1 MKNLLTTF
9 TFLSTLMGQID
20 FSNSIITLIDKNG
33 NEHKNV
39 TIQFS
44 ENSSLITLPK
54 ITLSDSSEI
63 DIDDIQLVSSTVR
76 KYGFLN
82 NMTICV
88 STYASSVGLYF
99 MLESLGPRSKNKVMN
114 FLSSGFAVAALSFP
128 LINSFKGT
136 AFNSPYKIDFSNMS
150 IAEKM
155 KILELLSVDR
165 QQFNELSTEYEETI
179 NSIIIEKENKD
190 SKMRKN
196 YITYPLIGAV
206 GIGAALFMVLIIAF
220 STY

>member
-1 MKNLLTTF
+1 MKNLLITF
-9 TFLSTLMGQID
+9 IFLSNLMGQID

-63 DIDDIQLVSSTVR
+63 DIDDIQLVNVTVR
-76 KYGFLN
+76 KYGFAN
-82 NMTICV
+82 NTTMFFSALSIALL
-88 STYASSVGLYF
+88 SEEAFFNINDYSLRNI
-99 MLESLGPRSKNKVMN
+99 LESWIAITG
-114 FLSSGFAVAALSFP
+114 LSFP
-128 LINSFKGT
+128 LINSFKGK

-150 IAEKM
+150 VAEKM
-155 KILELLSVDR
+155 KTLELLSIDR
-165 QQFNELSTEYEETI
+165 KQFNELITEHEETI

-190 SKMRKN
+190 SKAKK
-196 YITYPLIGAV
+196 YIAYPIIAAA
-206 GIGAALFMVLIIAF
+206 GIGAAVFMLLIIAF
-220 STY
+220 SS

>member
-1 MKNLLTTF
+1 MKNLLITF
-9 TFLSTLMGQID
+9 TFLSNLMGQID

-63 DIDDIQLVSSTVR
+63 DIDDIQLVNVTVR
-76 KYGFLN
+76 KYGFAN
-82 NMTICV
+82 NTTMFFSALSIALL
-88 STYASSVGLYF
+88 SEEAFFNINDYSLRNI
-99 MLESLGPRSKNKVMN
+99 LESWIAITGLT
-114 FLSSGFAVAALSFP
+114 FP
-128 LINSFKGT
+128 LINSFKGK

-150 IAEKM
+150 VAEKM
-155 KILELLSVDR
+155 KTLELLSIDR
-165 QQFNELSTEYEETI
+165 KQFNELITEHEETI

-190 SKMRKN
+190 SKTKK
-196 YITYPLIGAV
+196 YIAYPIIAAA
-206 GIGAALFMVLIIAF
+206 GIGAAVFMLLIIAF
-220 STY
+220 SS

>member
-1 MKNLLTTF
+1 MKNLLITF
-9 TFLSTLMGQID
+9 TFLSNLMGQID

-63 DIDDIQLVSSTVR
+63 DIDDIQLVNVTVR
-76 KYGFLN
+76 KYGFAN
-82 NMTICV
+82 NTTMFFSALSIALL
-88 STYASSVGLYF
+88 SEEAFFNINDYSLRNI
-99 MLESLGPRSKNKVMN
+99 LESWIAITG
-114 FLSSGFAVAALSFP
+114 LSFP
-128 LINSFKGT
+128 LINSFKGK

-150 IAEKM
+150 VAEKM
-155 KILELLSVDR
+155 KTLELLSVDR
-165 QQFNELSTEYEETI
+165 KQFNELITEHEETI

-190 SKMRKN
+190 SKAKK
-196 YITYPLIGAV
+196 YIAYPIIAAA
-206 GIGAALFMVLIIAF
+206 GIGAAVFMLLIIAF
-220 STY
+220 SS

>member
-1 MKNLLTTF
+1 MKNLLITF
-9 TFLSTLMGQID
+9 TFLSNLMGQID

-63 DIDDIQLVSSTVR
+63 DIDDIQLVNVTVR
-76 KYGFLN
+76 KYGFAN
-82 NMTICV
+82 NTTMFFSALSIALL
-88 STYASSVGLYF
+88 SEEAFFNINDYSLRNI
-99 MLESLGPRSKNKVMN
+99 LESWIAITG
-114 FLSSGFAVAALSFP
+114 LSFP
-128 LINSFKGT
+128 LINSFKGK

-150 IAEKM
+150 VAEKM
-155 KILELLSVDR
+155 KTLELLSIDR
-165 QQFNELSTEYEETI
+165 KQFNELITEHEETI

-190 SKMRKN
+190 SKTKK
-196 YITYPLIGAV
+196 YIAYPIIAAA
-206 GIGAALFMVLIIAF
+206 GIGAAVFMLLIIAF
-220 STY
+220 SS

>member
-63 DIDDIQLVSSTVR
+63 DIDDIQLVNVTVR
-76 KYGFLN
+76 KYGFAN
-82 NMTICV
+82 NTTMFFSALSIALL
-88 STYASSVGLYF
+88 SEEAFFNINDYSLRNI
-99 MLESLGPRSKNKVMN
+99 LESWIAITG
-114 FLSSGFAVAALSFP
+114 LSFP
-128 LINSFKGT
+128 LINSFKGK

-150 IAEKM
+150 VTEKM
-155 KILELLSVDR
+155 KTLELLSVDR
-165 QQFNELSTEYEETI
+165 KQFNELITEHEETI

-190 SKMRKN
+190 SKAKK
-196 YITYPLIGAV
+196 YIAYPIIAAA
-206 GIGAALFMVLIIAF
+206 GIGVAVFMLLIIAF
-220 STY
+220 SS

>member
-1 MKNLLTTF
+1 MKNLLITF
-9 TFLSTLMGQID
+9 TFLTNLMGQID

-63 DIDDIQLVSSTVR
+63 DIDDIQLVNVTVR
-76 KYGFLN
+76 KYGFAN
-82 NMTICV
+82 NTTMFFSALSIALL
-88 STYASSVGLYF
+88 SEEAFFNINDYSLRNI
-99 MLESLGPRSKNKVMN
+99 LESWIAITG
-114 FLSSGFAVAALSFP
+114 LSFP
-128 LINSFKGT
+128 LINSFKGK

-150 IAEKM
+150 VAEKM
-155 KILELLSVDR
+155 KTLELLSIDR
-165 QQFNELSTEYEETI
+165 KQFNELITEHEETI

-190 SKMRKN
+190 SKAKK
-196 YITYPLIGAV
+196 YIAYPIIAAA
-206 GIGAALFMVLIIAF
+206 GIGAAVFMLLIIAF
-220 STY
+220 SS

>member
-1 MKNLLTTF
+1 MKNLLITF
-9 TFLSTLMGQID
+9 TFLSNLMGQID

-63 DIDDIQLVSSTVR
+63 DIDDIQLVNVTVR
-76 KYGFLN
+76 KYGFAN
-82 NMTICV
+82 NTTMFFSALSIALL
-88 STYASSVGLYF
+88 SEEAFFNINDYSLRNI
-99 MLESLGPRSKNKVMN
+99 LESWIAITG
-114 FLSSGFAVAALSFP
+114 LSFP
-128 LINSFKGT
+128 LINSFKGK

-150 IAEKM
+150 VAEKM
-155 KILELLSVDR
+155 KTLELLSIDR
-165 QQFNELSTEYEETI
+165 KQFNELITEHEETI

-190 SKMRKN
+190 SKTKK
-196 YITYPLIGAV
+196 YIAYPIIAAA
-206 GIGAALFMVLIIAF
+206 GIGAAVFMLLIIAF
-220 STY
+220 ST

>member
-1 MKNLLTTF
+1 MKNLLITF
-9 TFLSTLMGQID
+9 TFLSNLMGQID

-63 DIDDIQLVSSTVR
+63 DIDDIQLVNVTVR
-76 KYGFLN
+76 KYGFAN
-82 NMTICV
+82 NTTMFFSALSIALL
-88 STYASSVGLYF
+88 SEEAFFNINDYSLRNI
-99 MLESLGPRSKNKVMN
+99 LESWIAITG
-114 FLSSGFAVAALSFP
+114 LSFP
-128 LINSFKGT
+128 LINSFKGK

-150 IAEKM
+150 VAEKM
-155 KILELLSVDR
+155 KRLELLSIDKK
-165 QQFNELSTEYEETI
+165 QFNELITEHEETI

-190 SKMRKN
+190 SKTKK
-196 YITYPLIGAV
+196 YIAYPIIAAA
-206 GIGAALFMVLIIAF
+206 GIGAAVFMLLIIAF
-220 STY
+220 SS

>member
-9 TFLSTLMGQID
+9 IFLSNLMGQID
-20 FSNSIITLIDKNG
+20 FSNSIITLIDKDG

-63 DIDDIQLVSSTVR
+63 DIDDIQLVNTTVR

-114 FLSSGFAVAALSFP
+114 FLSFWNLYF
-128 LINSFKGT
+128 
-136 AFNSPYKIDFSNMS
+136 
-150 IAEKM
+150 
-155 KILELLSVDR
+155 
-165 QQFNELSTEYEETI
+165 
-179 NSIIIEKENKD
+179 
-190 SKMRKN
+190 
-196 YITYPLIGAV
+196 
-206 GIGAALFMVLIIAF
+206 LFQL
-220 STY
+220 

>member
-63 DIDDIQLVSSTVR
+63 DIDDIQLVNVTVR
-76 KYGFLN
+76 KYGFAN
-82 NMTICV
+82 NTTMFFSALSIALL
-88 STYASSVGLYF
+88 SEEAFFNINDYSLRNI
-99 MLESLGPRSKNKVMN
+99 LESWIAITG
-114 FLSSGFAVAALSFP
+114 LSFP
-128 LINSFKGT
+128 LINSFKGK

-150 IAEKM
+150 VAEKM
-155 KILELLSVDR
+155 KTLELLSVDR
-165 QQFNELSTEYEETI
+165 KQFNELITEHEETI

-190 SKMRKN
+190 SKAKK
-196 YITYPLIGAV
+196 YIAYPIIAAA
-206 GIGAALFMVLIIAF
+206 GIGVAVFMLLIIAF
-220 STY
+220 SS

>member
-1 MKNLLTTF
+1 MKNLLRTF

-63 DIDDIQLVSSTVR
+63 DIDDIQLVNVIVR
-76 KYGFLN
+76 KYGFAN
-82 NMTICV
+82 NTTMFFSALSIALL
-88 STYASSVGLYF
+88 SEEAFFNINDYSLRNI
-99 MLESLGPRSKNKVMN
+99 LESWIAIIGLT
-114 FLSSGFAVAALSFP
+114 FP
-128 LINSFKGT
+128 LINSFKGK

-150 IAEKM
+150 VAEKM
-155 KILELLSVDR
+155 KTLELLSIDR
-165 QQFNELSTEYEETI
+165 KQFNELITEHEETI

>member
-1 MKNLLTTF
+1 MKNLLITF
-9 TFLSTLMGQID
+9 TFLSNLMGQID

-63 DIDDIQLVSSTVR
+63 DIDDIQLVNVTVR
-76 KYGFLN
+76 KYGFAN
-82 NMTICV
+82 NTTMFFSALSIALL
-88 STYASSVGLYF
+88 SEEAFFNINDYSLRNI
-99 MLESLGPRSKNKVMN
+99 LESWIAITG
-114 FLSSGFAVAALSFP
+114 LSFP
-128 LINSFKGT
+128 LINSFKGK

-150 IAEKM
+150 VAEKM
-155 KILELLSVDR
+155 KTLELLSIDR
-165 QQFNELSTEYEETI
+165 KQFNELITEHEETI

-190 SKMRKN
+190 SKAKK
-196 YITYPLIGAV
+196 Y
-206 GIGAALFMVLIIAF
+206 IAF
-220 STY
+220 SS

>member
-63 DIDDIQLVSSTVR
+63 DIDDIQLVNTTVR

-99 MLESLGPRSKNKVMN
+99 MLE
-114 FLSSGFAVAALSFP
+114 F
-128 LINSFKGT
+128 
-136 AFNSPYKIDFSNMS
+136 
-150 IAEKM
+150 
-155 KILELLSVDR
+155 
-165 QQFNELSTEYEETI
+165 
-179 NSIIIEKENKD
+179 
-190 SKMRKN
+190 
-196 YITYPLIGAV
+196 
-206 GIGAALFMVLIIAF
+206 
-220 STY
+220 

>member
-1 MKNLLTTF
+1 MKNLLITF

-20 FSNSIITLIDKNG
+20 FSNSIITLIDKDG

-63 DIDDIQLVSSTVR
+63 DIDNIQLVNVTVR
-76 KYGFLN
+76 KYGFAN
-82 NMTICV
+82 NTTMFFSALSIALL
-88 STYASSVGLYF
+88 SEEAFFNINDYSLRNI
-99 MLESLGPRSKNKVMN
+99 LESWIAITG
-114 FLSSGFAVAALSFP
+114 LSFP
-128 LINSFKGT
+128 LINSFKGK

-150 IAEKM
+150 VAEKM
-155 KILELLSVDR
+155 KTLELLSIDR
-165 QQFNELSTEYEETI
+165 KQFNELITEHEETI

-190 SKMRKN
+190 SKTKK
-196 YITYPLIGAV
+196 YIAYPIIAGA
-206 GIGAALFMVLIIAF
+206 GICAALFMLLIIAF
-220 STY
+220 ST

>member
-1 MKNLLTTF
+1 MKNLLITF
-9 TFLSTLMGQID
+9 TFLSNLMGQID

-63 DIDDIQLVSSTVR
+63 DIDDIQLVNVTVR
-76 KYGFLN
+76 KYGFAN
-82 NMTICV
+82 NTTMFFSALSIALL
-88 STYASSVGLYF
+88 SEEAFFNINDYSLRNI
-99 MLESLGPRSKNKVMN
+99 LESWIAITG
-114 FLSSGFAVAALSFP
+114 LSFP
-128 LINSFKGT
+128 LINSFKGK

-150 IAEKM
+150 VAEKM
-155 KILELLSVDR
+155 KTLELLSIDR
-165 QQFNELSTEYEETI
+165 KQFNELITEHEETI

>member
-20 FSNSIITLIDKNG
+20 FSNSIITLMDKNG

-63 DIDDIQLVSSTVR
+63 DIDDIQLVNVTVR
-76 KYGFLN
+76 KYGFAN
-82 NMTICV
+82 NTTMFFSALSIALL
-88 STYASSVGLYF
+88 SEEAFFNINDYSLRNI
-99 MLESLGPRSKNKVMN
+99 LESWIAITG
-114 FLSSGFAVAALSFP
+114 LSFP
-128 LINSFKGT
+128 LINSFKGK

-150 IAEKM
+150 VAEKM
-155 KILELLSVDR
+155 KTLELLSIDR
-165 QQFNELSTEYEETI
+165 KQFNELITEHEETI

-190 SKMRKN
+190 SKTKK
-196 YITYPLIGAV
+196 YIAYPIIAGA
-206 GIGAALFMVLIIAF
+206 GICAALFMLLIIAF
-220 STY
+220 ST

>member
-1 MKNLLTTF
+1 MKNLLITF
-9 TFLSTLMGQID
+9 TFLSNLMGQID

-63 DIDDIQLVSSTVR
+63 DIDDIQLVNVSVR
-76 KYGFLN
+76 KYGFAN
-82 NMTICV
+82 NTTMFFSALSIALL
-88 STYASSVGLYF
+88 SEEAFFNINDYSLRNI
-99 MLESLGPRSKNKVMN
+99 LESWIAITG
-114 FLSSGFAVAALSFP
+114 LSFP
-128 LINSFKGT
+128 LINSFKGK

-150 IAEKM
+150 VAEKM
-155 KILELLSVDR
+155 KTLELLSIDR
-165 QQFNELSTEYEETI
+165 KQFNELITEHEETI

-190 SKMRKN
+190 SKAKK
-196 YITYPLIGAV
+196 YIAYPIIAAA
-206 GIGAALFMVLIIAF
+206 GIGAAVFMLLIIAF
-220 STY
+220 SS

>member
-1 MKNLLTTF
+1 MKNLLITF
-9 TFLSTLMGQID
+9 TFLSNLMGQID

-63 DIDDIQLVSSTVR
+63 DIDDIQFVNVTVR
-76 KYGFLN
+76 KYGFAN
-82 NMTICV
+82 NTTMFFSALSIALL
-88 STYASSVGLYF
+88 SEEAFFNINDYSLRNI
-99 MLESLGPRSKNKVMN
+99 LESWIAITG
-114 FLSSGFAVAALSFP
+114 LSFP
-128 LINSFKGT
+128 LINSFKGK

-150 IAEKM
+150 VAEKM
-155 KILELLSVDR
+155 KTLELLSIDR
-165 QQFNELSTEYEETI
+165 IQFNELITEHEETI

-190 SKMRKN
+190 SKTKK
-196 YITYPLIGAV
+196 YIAYPIIAGA
-206 GIGAALFMVLIIAF
+206 GICATLFMLLIIAF
-220 STY
+220 ST

>member
-1 MKNLLTTF
+1 MKNLLITF
-9 TFLSTLMGQID
+9 TFLSNLMGQID

-63 DIDDIQLVSSTVR
+63 DIDDIQLVNVSVR
-76 KYGFLN
+76 KYGFAN
-82 NMTICV
+82 NTTMFFSALSIALL
-88 STYASSVGLYF
+88 SEEAFFNINDYSLRNI
-99 MLESLGPRSKNKVMN
+99 LESWIAITG
-114 FLSSGFAVAALSFP
+114 LSFP
-128 LINSFKGT
+128 LINSFKGK

-150 IAEKM
+150 VAEKM
-155 KILELLSVDR
+155 KTLELLSIDR
-165 QQFNELSTEYEETI
+165 KQFNELITEHEETI

-190 SKMRKN
+190 SKAKK
-196 YITYPLIGAV
+196 YIAYPIIAAA

>member
-1 MKNLLTTF
+1 MKNLLITF
-9 TFLSTLMGQID
+9 TFLSILVGQID
-20 FSNSIITLIDKNG
+20 FSNSIITLIDKDG

-39 TIQFS
+39 IIQFS

-63 DIDDIQLVSSTVR
+63 DIDDIQLVNVTVR
-76 KYGFLN
+76 KYGFAN
-82 NMTICV
+82 NTTMFFSALSIALL
-88 STYASSVGLYF
+88 SEEAFFNINDYSLRNI
-99 MLESLGPRSKNKVMN
+99 LESWIAITG
-114 FLSSGFAVAALSFP
+114 LSFP
-128 LINSFKGT
+128 LINSFKGK

-150 IAEKM
+150 VAEKM
-155 KILELLSVDR
+155 KTLELLSVDR
-165 QQFNELSTEYEETI
+165 KQFNELITEHEETI

-190 SKMRKN
+190 SKTKK
-196 YITYPLIGAV
+196 YIAYPIIAAA

>member
-1 MKNLLTTF
+1 MKNLLITF
-9 TFLSTLMGQID
+9 TFLSNLMGQID

-63 DIDDIQLVSSTVR
+63 DIDDIQFVNVTVR
-76 KYGFLN
+76 KYGFAN
-82 NMTICV
+82 NTTMFFSALSIALL
-88 STYASSVGLYF
+88 SEEAFFNINDYSLRNI
-99 MLESLGPRSKNKVMN
+99 LESWIAITGLT
-114 FLSSGFAVAALSFP
+114 FP
-128 LINSFKGT
+128 LINSFKGK

-150 IAEKM
+150 VAEKM
-155 KILELLSVDR
+155 KTLELLSIDR
-165 QQFNELSTEYEETI
+165 IQFNELITEHEETI

-190 SKMRKN
+190 SKTKK
-196 YITYPLIGAV
+196 YIAYPIIAGA
-206 GIGAALFMVLIIAF
+206 GICATLFMLLIIAF
-220 STY
+220 ST

>member
-1 MKNLLTTF
+1 MKNLLITF
-9 TFLSTLMGQID
+9 TFLSNLMGQID

-63 DIDDIQLVSSTVR
+63 DIDDIQLVNVTVR
-76 KYGFLN
+76 KYGFAN
-82 NMTICV
+82 NTTMFFSALSIALL
-88 STYASSVGLYF
+88 SEEAFFNINDYSLRNI
-99 MLESLGPRSKNKVMN
+99 LESWIAITG
-114 FLSSGFAVAALSFP
+114 LSFP
-128 LINSFKGT
+128 LINSFKGK

-150 IAEKM
+150 VAEKM
-155 KILELLSVDR
+155 KTLELLSIDR
-165 QQFNELSTEYEETI
+165 KQFNELITEHEETI

-190 SKMRKN
+190 SKAKK
-196 YITYPLIGAV
+196 YIAYP
-206 GIGAALFMVLIIAF
+206 IIAAAG
-220 STY
+220 

>member
-1 MKNLLTTF
+1 MKNLLITF
-9 TFLSTLMGQID
+9 TFLSNLMGQID

-63 DIDDIQLVSSTVR
+63 DIDDIQLVNVTVR
-76 KYGFLN
+76 KYGFAN
-82 NMTICV
+82 NTTMFFSALSIALL
-88 STYASSVGLYF
+88 SEEAFFNINDYSLRNI
-99 MLESLGPRSKNKVMN
+99 LESWIAITG
-114 FLSSGFAVAALSFP
+114 LSFP
-128 LINSFKGT
+128 LINSFKGK

-150 IAEKM
+150 VAEKM
-155 KILELLSVDR
+155 KTLELLSIDR
-165 QQFNELSTEYEETI
+165 KQFNELITEHEETI

-190 SKMRKN
+190 SKTKK
-196 YITYPLIGAV
+196 YIAYPIIAAA
-206 GIGAALFMVLIIAF
+206 GIGAALFMVLIIAL
-220 STY
+220 

>member
-1 MKNLLTTF
+1 MKNLLITF
-9 TFLSTLMGQID
+9 TFLSNLMGQID

-63 DIDDIQLVSSTVR
+63 DIDDIQLVNVTVR
-76 KYGFLN
+76 KYGFAN
-82 NMTICV
+82 NTTMFFSALSIALL
-88 STYASSVGLYF
+88 SEEAFFNINDYSLRNI
-99 MLESLGPRSKNKVMN
+99 LESWIAITG
-114 FLSSGFAVAALSFP
+114 LSFP
-128 LINSFKGT
+128 LINSFKGK

-150 IAEKM
+150 VAEKM
-155 KILELLSVDR
+155 KTLELLSIDKK
-165 QQFNELSTEYEETI
+165 QFNELITEHEETI

-190 SKMRKN
+190 SKAKK
-196 YITYPLIGAV
+196 YIAYPIIAAA
-206 GIGAALFMVLIIAF
+206 GIGAAVFMLLIIAF
-220 STY
+220 SS